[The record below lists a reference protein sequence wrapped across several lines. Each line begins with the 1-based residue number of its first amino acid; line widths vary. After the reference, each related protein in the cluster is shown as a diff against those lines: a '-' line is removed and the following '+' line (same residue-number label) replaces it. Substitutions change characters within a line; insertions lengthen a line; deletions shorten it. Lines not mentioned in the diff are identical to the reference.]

1 MDIAN
6 KLMPEKSFQNNR
18 SIHVE
23 ITTLLQFTFRSQFA
37 IFDQNN
43 YLLQQKRIQDYKKC
57 S

>member
-23 ITTLLQFTFRSQFA
+23 ITTLLPFTFRSQFA

-43 YLLQQKRIQDYKKC
+43 YLLQQKRIQGYKKC